1 MEDPAEQLI
10 RRALGRRPPP
20 KLGSTL
26 TRDVLRQ
33 VAAPQPPVVS
43 GRRAVAR
50 RWLAGATW
58 LAVAGAST
66 AVLAHLEWASGTR
79 AMAWGLA
86 LAVVPLTYAAALWPG
101 RALGL
106 LALWGETLAPLR
118 QVRPH
123 IDR

>member
-1 MEDPAEQLI
+1 
-10 RRALGRRPPP
+10 
-20 KLGSTL
+20 
-26 TRDVLRQ
+26 
-33 VAAPQPPVVS
+33 
-43 GRRAVAR
+43 
-50 RWLAGATW
+50 
-58 LAVAGAST
+58 
-66 AVLAHLEWASGTR
+66 
-79 AMAWGLA
+79 MAWGLA